1 MKDGTHIAPA
11 LLLLL
16 VVVLSLIAAG
26 CSSFRGPPVEDHAST
41 WPDVT
46 PPARRT
52 DGAIYSE
59 GLDIPLWENATAR
72 RVGDIITVRLLERTN
87 ASNSSSTSTA
97 KSTAAALD
105 GPKVLGRGVTVG
117 GTPVLEG
124 SLGNESKFDGSGSSK
139 QTNRIDGDITVT
151 VVRRLPNGNMLVR
164 GQKWITI
171 NQSRE
176 FVRLQGMVRPFDV
189 GPDNSVPSWRVADAE
204 IAYGGRGTLAN
215 ANRPGWLHRFFNSPL
230 TPF

>member
-1 MKDGTHIAPA
+1 MKDRTHITSA

-16 VVVLSLIAAG
+16 VVALSFAVAG
-26 CSSFRGPPVEDHAST
+26 CSFRGPPREAFAAT
-41 WPDVT
+41 WPDVE
-46 PPARRT
+46 PPAKRT

-59 GLDIPLWENATAR
+59 GRDIPLWENATAR

-87 ASNSSSTSTA
+87 ASNSSSTSTS
-97 KSTAAALD
+97 KSTEAALD
-105 GPKVLGRGVTVG
+105 GPKVLGRPVTLA
-117 GTPVLEG
+117 GTPILEG
-124 SLGNESKFDGSGSSK
+124 SIGNESSFDGAGSSK
-139 QTNRIDGDITVT
+139 QTNRLDGDITVT
-151 VVRRLPNGNMLVR
+151 VVRKLPNGNLFVR

-215 ANRPGWLHRFFNSPL
+215 ANQPGWLHRFFNSPL